1 LAQKF
6 PGYVSRLRIKEKKK
20 VQEQNWKET
29 SPKKLKKKQDSQK
42 TKKRWYLQ
50 KHKIEKPF

>member
-1 LAQKF
+1 LPQKF

-29 SPKKLKKKQDSQK
+29 SPKKLKETRFAKNKKEMVPPKAQD
-42 TKKRWYLQ
+42 
-50 KHKIEKPF
+50 